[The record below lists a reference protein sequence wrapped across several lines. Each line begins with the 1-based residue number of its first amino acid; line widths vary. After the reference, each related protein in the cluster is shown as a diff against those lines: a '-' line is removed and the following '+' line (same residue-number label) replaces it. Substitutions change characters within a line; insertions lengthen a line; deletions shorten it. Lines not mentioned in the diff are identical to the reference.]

1 MSVCLYLCMYVCAKA
16 YVHIYTVFYIIKFL
30 SIKFRRSLAEASRAR
45 LLQRLL
51 QMASAEASAEASA
64 DGCFTGGAKQHR
76 GWNWF
81 RMNFETLH
89 TDQVKINDL
98 ALQNYAKHFENEF
111 KVHSVSMK
119 FHWECVK
126 LYAKSLLEINRRS
139 ISKCIPN
146 AIE

>member
-1 MSVCLYLCMYVCAKA
+1 MINFGKNQNIWKTQNNQNVFLYFILFFKSNYC
-16 YVHIYTVFYIIKFL
+16 FYIIKFL

-119 FHWECVK
+119 FIE
-126 LYAKSLLEINRRS
+126 
-139 ISKCIPN
+139 N
-146 AIE
+146 ASNCMQNPY